1 MQSKRN
7 HKKLKIEPTGWNKI
21 FASDASYKELL
32 FKIYKQL
39 IQLNTKKKKRNPNF
53 KKWEEGPNRH
63 FSKKDIQMANRHL
76 K

>member
-39 IQLNTKKKKRNPNF
+39 IQLNTKKKKETQMLKNG
-53 KKWEEGPNRH
+53 KKAQTDTSP
-63 FSKKDIQMANRHL
+63 KKTYRWPTGT
-76 K
+76 